1 MNLNKSRITRWL
13 ERSPTWVLTLY
24 AVCTSFAVYLCMYA
38 FRKPF
43 SAATYEGLKFFGT
56 DLDLKTAFV
65 ISQIIG
71 YTLSKY
77 IGIKVCS
84 EMTRGRRLWALAGL
98 ILAAEATLVLF
109 GVLPGEWKFVAL
121 FFNGLPL
128 GMVWGMVVLYLEG
141 RQTSE
146 LLLAGLSCSFIL
158 GSGMV
163 KSVGKWLIEAHGV
176 SDFWMPSQ
184 TGLIFLAPFAVAIL
198 LLNQIPEPTPSDIQ
212 ARVEREPM
220 DGTDRRAFMFRF
232 LPGMIIL
239 FVAYFFLTAYRDFRD
254 NYMVEI
260 FEELGFV
267 DEPAILTTTELPVAF
282 GVLIALG
289 ALFMIKNNRLGLVAA
304 FGIMISGLAL
314 MGGST
319 LLLDQ
324 GKMQGDAWMVC
335 VGLGAYLAY
344 VPFGSVLFDRLI
356 AATRVTGT
364 AVFAIYVADALG
376 YTGSI
381 GVQLY
386 KDLFETDAT
395 RLDFFRRFT
404 YGMSLLGVI
413 LLTCSCVYFIHV
425 SKKVNRE

>member
-1 MNLNKSRITRWL
+1 MSLNKSRITTWL

-24 AVCTSFAVYLCMYA
+24 AVCASFAVYLCMYA

-43 SAATYEGLKFFGT
+43 SAATYGGLKFFGT

-84 EMTRGRRLWALAGL
+84 EMTRGRRLWTLAGL

-109 GVLPGEWKFVAL
+109 VILPDDWKLVAL

-128 GMVWGMVVLYLEG
+128 GMVWRLVVLYLEG
-141 RQTSE
+141 RQTSD
-146 LLLAGLSCSFIL
+146 LLLAGLCCSFIL
-158 GSGMV
+158 SSGMV
-163 KSVGKWLIEAHGV
+163 KTVGKWLIDAHGTG
-176 SDFWMPSQ
+176 DFWMPFL
-184 TGLIFLAPFAVAIL
+184 TGLILLAPFAIAIF
-198 LLNQIPEPTPSDIQ
+198 LLNQIPGPTAADIQ

-220 DGTDRRAFMFRF
+220 DRAERRAFMRRF
-232 LPGMIIL
+232 LPGMIML
-239 FVAYFFLTAYRDFRD
+239 LVAYSLLTAYRDFRD

-260 FEELGFV
+260 FDDLGFGGKP
-267 DEPAILTTTELPVAF
+267 EILTTTELPVAF

-319 LLLDQ
+319 LLLDA
-324 GKMQGDAWMVC
+324 GKMKRDACMVC
-335 VGLGAYLAY
+335 VRLGVYLAY
-344 VPFGSVLFDRLI
+344 VPFMLKMVWDCPC
-356 AATRVTGT
+356 
-364 AVFAIYVADALG
+364 
-376 YTGSI
+376 
-381 GVQLY
+381 
-386 KDLFETDAT
+386 E
-395 RLDFFRRFT
+395 
-404 YGMSLLGVI
+404 SL
-413 LLTCSCVYFIHV
+413 HPA
-425 SKKVNRE
+425 

>member
-1 MNLNKSRITRWL
+1 MSPNRSRFTSWL

-24 AVCTSFAVYLCMYA
+24 AVCASFAVYLCMYA

-43 SAATYEGLKFFGT
+43 SAATYGGLKFFGT

-84 EMTRGRRLWALAGL
+84 EMTRGRRLWTLAGL

-158 GSGMV
+158 GSAT

-176 SDFWMPSQ
+176 SDFWMPFL
-184 TGLIFLAPFAVAIL
+184 TGLIFLAPFAIAIF
-198 LLNQIPEPTPSDIQ
+198 LLNQIPGPTAADIQ

-220 DGTDRRAFMFRF
+220 DRAERRAFMRRF
-232 LPGMIIL
+232 LPGMIML
-239 FVAYFFLTAYRDFRD
+239 FVAYCFLTAYRDFRD

-260 FEELGFV
+260 FEEFGFV
-267 DEPAILTTTELPVAF
+267 GEAAILTTTELPVAF

-319 LLLDQ
+319 FLLDA
-324 GKMQGDAWMVC
+324 GKMEGDVWMVC
-335 VGLGAYLAY
+335 VGLGVYLAY
-344 VPFGSVLFDRLI
+344 VPFNSMLFDRLI

-376 YTGSI
+376 YTGSV
-381 GVQLY
+381 GVLLY
-386 KDLFETDAT
+386 KDLFETEAT

-404 YGMSLLGVI
+404 YGMSLLGLI

-425 SKKVNRE
+425 SKKVNNE